1 MGGSV
6 RDWDASA
13 LLVFLVLSLFNSS
26 IRGAFVFSLHLG
38 LGWSEL
44 QILGVCRAALILI
57 LPFST
62 GPATNCPSQSA
73 IINTSLLNRP
83 IQILFL
89 STGQDIN
96 CLVNQQ
102 PLQILGLGRIL
113 VLPFSTAPRYL
124 YCPCQPPFD
133 TCTALLNRPSYLYCP
148 CQPPQIQIGLGWAE
162 SDINCSFQPPLI
174 QILFGLGWGPSS
186 TYLVLANHPS
196 ILILL
201 LSTSPSINCP
211 YQTAKILI
219 LSLPN
224 SQDTHIILLD

>member
-1 MGGSV
+1 MAACPT
-6 RDWDASA
+6 W
-13 LLVFLVLSLFNSS
+13 VFLSGWSCWVGLSEIGMLLLSSCFWCFLFNSS
-26 IRGAFVFSLHLG
+26 IRGVFFFSLQLG

-102 PLQILGLGRIL
+102 PLQILGLGWIL

-124 YCPCQPPFD
+124 YCP
-133 TCTALLNRPSYLYCP
+133 S
-148 CQPPQIQIGLGWAE
+148 QPPQILVLP
-162 SDINCSFQPPLI
+162 F
-174 QILFGLGWGPSS
+174 S
-186 TYLVLANHPS
+186 TAPATYIVLANRPRYRLGWVGQSQIS
-196 ILILL
+196 IALF
-201 LSTSPSINCP
+201 N
-211 YQTAKILI
+211 
-219 LSLPN
+219 LP
-224 SQDTHIILLD
+224 